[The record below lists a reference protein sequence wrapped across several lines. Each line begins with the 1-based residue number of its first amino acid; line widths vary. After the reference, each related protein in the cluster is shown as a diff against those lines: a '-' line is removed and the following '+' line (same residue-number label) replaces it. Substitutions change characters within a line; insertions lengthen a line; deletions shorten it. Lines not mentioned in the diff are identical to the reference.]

1 MAIAAWRCAGARRPT
16 LVITDIV
23 MPEKEGLELIRDLS
37 REMPD
42 VAILAMTGAG
52 NPGVYLRAAGLF
64 GAVALLS
71 KPFDPDELLC
81 AVEAA
86 LQRMADPCRTRSGR
100 RCSTRRHSATAR
112 RRGTIERST
121 STRRRIAIPRDQATP
136 CFLNQASIW
145 FHASLAS
152 SAR

>member
-1 MAIAAWRCAGARRPT
+1 MAEILVIDDDGDIRSLVTNILDAAGHRTREASNGDDGMALCRARRPM

-42 VAILAMTGAG
+42 VPILAMTGAT
-52 NPGVYLRAAGLF
+52 NPAVYLRAAALF

-71 KPFDPDELLC
+71 KPFEPEELLR

-86 LQRMADPCRTRSGR
+86 LRRAADPSEQG
-100 RCSTRRHSATAR
+100 SASPA
-112 RRGTIERST
+112 
-121 STRRRIAIPRDQATP
+121 D
-136 CFLNQASIW
+136 
-145 FHASLAS
+145 S
-152 SAR
+152 SA

>member
-1 MAIAAWRCAGARRPT
+1 MAEILVIDDDDDVRSLVTHILDAAGHQTREASNGDCGMALCRARRPA

-52 NPGVYLRAAGLF
+52 NPAVYLRAAGLF

-86 LQRMADPCRTRSGR
+86 LQRAADSSERA
-100 RCSTRRHSATAR
+100 SA
-112 RRGTIERST
+112 G
-121 STRRRIAIPRDQATP
+121 
-136 CFLNQASIW
+136 
-145 FHASLAS
+145 HADAP
-152 SAR
+152 A

>member
-1 MAIAAWRCAGARRPT
+1 MAEILVIDDDGDIRSLVTNILDAAGHRTREASNGDDGMALCRARRPM

-42 VAILAMTGAG
+42 VPA
-52 NPGVYLRAAGLF
+52 VYLRAAALF

-71 KPFDPDELLC
+71 KPFEPEELLR

-86 LQRMADPCRTRSGR
+86 LRRAADPSEQG
-100 RCSTRRHSATAR
+100 SASPA
-112 RRGTIERST
+112 
-121 STRRRIAIPRDQATP
+121 D
-136 CFLNQASIW
+136 
-145 FHASLAS
+145 S
-152 SAR
+152 SA